1 MPGRAAAAS
10 PLIVITV
17 ADPARSDDPD
27 LATRKNELYAAGIAR
42 HGGKPALLHTG
53 TPPTERDRLLAA
65 MDGLLLGGGAD
76 IDPALY
82 GETVSGA
89 GEIDRARDELELS
102 AWRESERRSLPVF
115 GICRGFQAINVFAG
129 GKLMQNVPD
138 HAGTP
143 YGQGPAHTH
152 DLEIEPGSRLG
163 RAVAGASPDGLAAE
177 DPDDA
182 ALQLQVNSF
191 HHQAICLE
199 ALAPALRPS
208 AWAYSEAGRL
218 VEGLE
223 SREGRWIAGLQCHP
237 ERTESTPEELD
248 GIWSDFVV
256 AALAAASAAR
266 TRRAAPAR

>member
-1 MPGRAAAAS
+1 MSDRAAAF

-27 LATRKNELYAAGIAR
+27 LAARKNELYAAGIAR
-42 HGGKPALLHTG
+42 HRGTPALLHSG
-53 TPPTERDRLLAA
+53 TPPAERDRLLGA
-65 MDGLLLGGGAD
+65 MDGLLLAGGAD
-76 IDPALY
+76 IDPAMY
-82 GETVSGA
+82 GETVNGT
-89 GEIDRARDELELS
+89 GEIDAVRDALELA
-102 AWRESERRSLPVF
+102 AWREAKRRSLPVF
-115 GICRGFQAINVFAG
+115 GICRGFQAINVFSG
-129 GKLMQNVPD
+129 GKLLQDVPD

-152 DLEIEPGSRLG
+152 DLEIDPASRLG

-182 ALQLQVNSF
+182 ALQLQVNTF
-191 HHQAICLE
+191 HHQAVMMA
-199 ALAPALRPS
+199 ALAPGLRPS

-223 SREGRWIAGLQCHP
+223 SRDGRWILGLQCHP

-248 GIWSDFVV
+248 GIWADFVI
-256 AALAAASAAR
+256 AAAAVSAAGAHRAASAR
-266 TRRAAPAR
+266 